1 MFFFFLSFFLSLFPF
16 FFLNCICLCVCLW
29 FVAGF
34 NCEVLVACK
43 SHRIACTDAV
53 LFFFPFLSL
62 FFFFCGRDHRH
73 TIRKAAAVMIIL
85 ERAPMTNGEVF
96 ALLRRRRDERNAKAQ
111 PPFGMQF
118 VGSSNMSQMQ
128 QQRVSAS
135 MAANASAHT
144 SLFFPPEAL
153 VSDAQFFVVNGTIS
167 ATPRPNANNH
177 LLFSSPAA
185 SHLMVLLT
193 EVRALR
199 YLSRYATISGR
210 NSMHAL
216 YGPTSV
222 HTRRYQELGAFGS
235 DEDVRRVQR
244 QSEEKSFD
252 ALSPQADEAF
262 REISAATKTQEQALT
277 QLVRRYRPGTVGHVR
292 AVLALL
298 GLWETNGREME
309 RQGSTRVKSVLR
321 AVRQRLNESARG
333 NEENSIPHNNDKDN
347 QNREQQQQHS
357 SSEQLRPLFTP
368 PSLPLAVF
376 LAEQPPVVTAAVMTT
391 ENHQWTE
398 QDVIRLVMA
407 RPQSS
412 LDVHRVVENIEEIV
426 GHNEELLNFIEEELL
441 KVFL

>member
-1 MFFFFLSFFLSLFPF
+1 
-16 FFLNCICLCVCLW
+16 
-29 FVAGF
+29 
-34 NCEVLVACK
+34 
-43 SHRIACTDAV
+43 
-53 LFFFPFLSL
+53 
-62 FFFFCGRDHRH
+62 
-73 TIRKAAAVMIIL
+73 MIIL

-111 PPFGMQF
+111 FPFGMQF

-153 VSDAQFFVVNGTIS
+153 VSDAQFFIVNGTIS
-167 ATPRPNANNH
+167 ATPLPNANNH

-199 YLSRYATISGR
+199 YLSRYATISGH
-210 NSMHAL
+210 NSLNAL

-222 HTRRYQELGAFGS
+222 HTRRYQEFGALGSGENLPRA
-235 DEDVRRVQR
+235 QR
-244 QSEEKSFD
+244 QSEENGFD
-252 ALSPQADEAF
+252 ALPPQADEAP
-262 REISAATKTQEQALT
+262 REINAVAKTQEQALT

-298 GLWETNGREME
+298 GIWETKGREME

-321 AVRQRLNESARG
+321 AVRQRLSDSAQG
-333 NEENSIPHNNDKDN
+333 NEENSIVHNNDKDN
-347 QNREQQQQHS
+347 QNGEQQQQQQQQRLP
-357 SSEQLRPLFTP
+357 SEQLRPFFTP
-368 PSLPLAVF
+368 PSLPLEVF
-376 LAEQPPVVTAAVMTT
+376 LAEQPPVVTAADTST
-391 ENHQWTE
+391 ENYQWTE

-426 GHNEELLNFIEEELL
+426 GHNEELLNFFEEELV